1 MAPELFQEGAT
12 QSTASDFWALG
23 CILYECY
30 TGRPPFVNP
39 SFNEL
44 VRSILHAEPTT
55 PKNAS
60 PPFADLLKRLLDKNP
75 ATRMSWLEMLT
86 HPFWRFSLRPMQMPQ
101 EPALLRFIELHR
113 LAPRLGENVAS
124 EREEQSKVQERARM
138 CASSCSHLP
147 RLMAT
152 SQQGIATRLCVWV
165 HLAQALTG
173 CSIHAII
180 ECTSTIHFNLPP
192 CPALSSDSIC

>member
-1 MAPELFQEGAT
+1 VYMAPELFQEGAT

-23 CILYECY
+23 CILYECH

-44 VRSILHAEPTT
+44 VRSILHSEPAP
-55 PKNAS
+55 PKGAS
-60 PPFADLLKRLLDKNP
+60 TSFADLLRRVLDKNP

-86 HPFWRFSLRPMQMPQ
+86 HPFWRFSLRPMQMPR

-124 EREEQSKVQERARM
+124 EREEQSKVEERARM
-138 CASSCSHLP
+138 YGSPILLLTRALVTPTCIAWCIVQGSHFLV
-147 RLMAT
+147 R
-152 SQQGIATRLCVWV
+152 
-165 HLAQALTG
+165 
-173 CSIHAII
+173 
-180 ECTSTIHFNLPP
+180 ST
-192 CPALSSDSIC
+192 A